1 MNKLPAIYLYAITV
15 ISTVS
20 IHAAPDTRIRFA
32 RGRTSASVNGTV
44 SSGGR
49 VCYVAGA
56 KVGQTLTATL
66 SSRTGKAQILES
78 GDISYSLSVEYSGDQ
93 SVCVDNLGGATRY
106 TLTVSIN

>member
-1 MNKLPAIYLYAITV
+1 MNKITAIFLFIITV

-20 IHAAPDTRIRFA
+20 INAALDTRIRFA
-32 RGRTSASVNGTV
+32 RGRTSASVSGTV

-56 KVGQTLTATL
+56 KEGQTLTATL

-78 GDISYSLSVEYSGDQ
+78 GDTSYNLTVEYSGDQ
-93 SVCVDNLGGATRY
+93 SICVDNLGGSTRY